1 MKKII
6 FEYLLDNNKFVLFLI
21 IILTFLN
28 IFLEVIGLALF
39 IPLLKV
45 LLVKDSYIYYLEN
58 YLNYQYFLDLNYSD
72 FLLFLLIVIFLII
85 VIKNLLIVLS
95 NYVQH
100 VFFNKFEINITTKLF
115 ENYLNKEFIFY
126 SEANSSIILRNLRN
140 ETASTLIF
148 FQALISI
155 ITELLILIGIIVF
168 LLSSNFLSTLV
179 VIVITAP
186 AILIY
191 NLTTKV
197 FLLELGKKRI
207 LLDGIINKNFT
218 ESISAIKELKLYG
231 KESVFVELVKS
242 NLKKFFKIHIIFT
255 ILNFFPRHM
264 LEILIVSSLLV
275 IIFLIENN
283 LILVDSGGTFVVL
296 GLFAVASARILPS
309 VSKFLTNYQTLRFRV
324 SSVYLISAEIEKL
337 NELQTSKDLDF
348 EINDNIFFKD
358 KQFIINLRNVSFKY
372 PRSLNNILRNI
383 NLDLVTNKIYGI
395 VGKTGSGKTTLIDL
409 ISGFYKP
416 SDGKILANDIDISKG
431 LSKWR
436 KNFAYVSQNIFLFDS
451 SIEKNISL
459 ETDEK
464 LIDKKL
470 LNQAL
475 IDSQLSEFVNNL
487 PNNSKTIVGQN
498 GARLS
503 GGQIQRIGIAR
514 ALYQKSN
521 FIIFDEATNA
531 LDAGTE
537 MEILKMI
544 NKIKNNKLIIMISH
558 NINSLGICDEIITV
572 KDDGHLL
579 IKKNEKKIRN

>member
-6 FEYLLDNNKFVLFLI
+6 FDYLLDNNKFYLFLI

-28 IFLEVIGLALF
+28 IFLEVIGLTLF
-39 IPLLKV
+39 IPLLKI
-45 LLVKDSYIYYLEN
+45 LLVKDSYVYYLEN

-72 FLLFLLIVIFLII
+72 FLLFLLISIFLII

-95 NYVQH
+95 TYVQY

-115 ENYLNKEFIFY
+115 KNYLNKEFIFF
-126 SEANSSIILRNLRN
+126 SNANSSIILRNLRN
-140 ETASTLIF
+140 ETASTLIY
-148 FQALISI
+148 FQSLISI
-155 ITELLILIGIIVF
+155 ITEFLILIGIIVF
-168 LLSSNFLSTLV
+168 LFSTNFLSTLI
-179 VIVITAP
+179 VISITAP
-186 AILIY
+186 AILVY
-191 NLTTKV
+191 NMTTKK

-207 LLDGIINKNFT
+207 LLDGVINRNFT
-218 ESISAIKELKLYG
+218 ESIGAIKELKLYG
-231 KESVFVELVKS
+231 KESVFVELARS
-242 NLKKFFKIHIIFT
+242 NLKKFFRIHIIFA

-283 LILVDSGGTFVVL
+283 LILTNSGGTFVVL

-309 VSKFLTNYQTLRFRV
+309 VSKLLTNYQSLRFRI
-324 SSVYLISAEIEKL
+324 SSVYLISSEIEKS
-337 NELQTSKDLDF
+337 NELQASKDLDF
-348 EINDNIFFKD
+348 EDNDNL
-358 KQFIINLRNVSFKY
+358 FITNKKFAINLRNVSFKY
-372 PRSLNNILRNI
+372 PESLKNILKNI

-409 ISGFYKP
+409 ISGFHKP
-416 SDGKILANDIDISKG
+416 SDGKILANDIDISNN

-464 LIDKKL
+464 LIDKKIL
-470 LNQAL
+470 DQAL
-475 IDSQLSEFVNNL
+475 KDSQLSEFVNNL
-487 PNNSKTIVGQN
+487 PNNSKTFVGQN

-514 ALYQKSN
+514 AIYQKSKCV
-521 FIIFDEATNA
+521 IFDESTNA
-531 LDAGTE
+531 LDEITE
-537 MEILKMI
+537 VEILKMI
-544 NKIKNNKLIIMISH
+544 QKIKKDKLIIIISH
-558 NINSLGICDEIITV
+558 NKSSLKICDEIITV
-572 KDDGHLL
+572 KDGSL
-579 IKKNEKKIRN
+579 I

>member
-6 FEYLLDNNKFVLFLI
+6 FDYLLDNNKFYLFLI

-28 IFLEVIGLALF
+28 IFLEVIGLTLF
-39 IPLLKV
+39 IPLLKI
-45 LLVKDSYIYYLEN
+45 LLVKDSYVYYLEN

-72 FLLFLLIVIFLII
+72 FLLFLLISIFLII

-95 NYVQH
+95 TYVQY

-115 ENYLNKEFIFY
+115 KNYLNKEFIFF
-126 SEANSSIILRNLRN
+126 SNANSSIILRNLRN
-140 ETASTLIF
+140 ETASTLIY
-148 FQALISI
+148 FQSLISI
-155 ITELLILIGIIVF
+155 ITEFLILIGIIVF
-168 LLSSNFLSTLV
+168 LFSTNFLSTL
-179 VIVITAP
+179 IVISITTP
-186 AILIY
+186 AILVY
-191 NLTTKV
+191 NMTTKK

-207 LLDGIINKNFT
+207 LLDGVINRNFT
-218 ESISAIKELKLYG
+218 ESIGAIKELKLYG
-231 KESVFVELVKS
+231 KESVFVELARS
-242 NLKKFFKIHIIFT
+242 NLKKFFRIHIIFA

-283 LILVDSGGTFVVL
+283 LILTNSGGTFVVL

-309 VSKFLTNYQTLRFRV
+309 VSKLLTNYQSLRFRI
-324 SSVYLISAEIEKL
+324 SSVYLISSEIEKS
-337 NELQTSKDLDF
+337 NELQASKDLDF
-348 EINDNIFFKD
+348 EDNDNL
-358 KQFIINLRNVSFKY
+358 FITNKKFAINLRNVSFKY
-372 PRSLNNILRNI
+372 PESLKNILKNI

-409 ISGFYKP
+409 ISGFHKP
-416 SDGKILANDIDISKG
+416 SDGKILANDIDISNN

-464 LIDKKL
+464 LIDKKIL
-470 LNQAL
+470 DQAL
-475 IDSQLSEFVNNL
+475 KDSQLSEFVNNL
-487 PNNSKTIVGQN
+487 PNNSKTFVGQN

-514 ALYQKSN
+514 AIYQKSKCV
-521 FIIFDEATNA
+521 IFDESTNA
-531 LDAGTE
+531 LDEITE
-537 MEILKMI
+537 VEILKMI
-544 NKIKNNKLIIMISH
+544 QKIKKDKLIIIISH
-558 NINSLGICDEIITV
+558 NKSSLKICDEIITV
-572 KDDGHLL
+572 KDGSL
-579 IKKNEKKIRN
+579 I

>member
-6 FEYLLDNNKFVLFLI
+6 FDYLLDNNKFYLFLI

-28 IFLEVIGLALF
+28 IFLEVIGLTLF
-39 IPLLKV
+39 IPLLKI
-45 LLVKDSYIYYLEN
+45 LLVKDSYVYYLEN

-72 FLLFLLIVIFLII
+72 FLLFLLISIFLII

-95 NYVQH
+95 TYVQH

-115 ENYLNKEFIFY
+115 KNYLNKEFIFF
-126 SEANSSIILRNLRN
+126 SNANSSIILRNLRN
-140 ETASTLIF
+140 ETASTLIY
-148 FQALISI
+148 FQSLISI
-155 ITELLILIGIIVF
+155 ITEFLILIGIIVF
-168 LLSSNFLSTLV
+168 LFSTNFLSTLI
-179 VIVITAP
+179 VISITAP
-186 AILIY
+186 AILVY
-191 NLTTKV
+191 NMTTKK

-207 LLDGIINKNFT
+207 LLDGVINRNFT
-218 ESISAIKELKLYG
+218 ESIGAIKELKLYG
-231 KESVFVELVKS
+231 KESVFVELARS
-242 NLKKFFKIHIIFT
+242 NLKKFFRIHIIFA

-283 LILVDSGGTFVVL
+283 LILTNSGGTFVVL

-309 VSKFLTNYQTLRFRV
+309 VSKLLTNYQSLRFRI
-324 SSVYLISAEIEKL
+324 SSVYLISSEIEKS
-337 NELQTSKDLDF
+337 NELQASKDLDF
-348 EINDNIFFKD
+348 EDNDNL
-358 KQFIINLRNVSFKY
+358 FITNKKFAINLRNVSFKY
-372 PRSLNNILRNI
+372 PESLKNILKNI

-409 ISGFYKP
+409 ISGFHKP
-416 SDGKILANDIDISKG
+416 SDGKILANDIDISNN

-464 LIDKKL
+464 LIDKKIL
-470 LNQAL
+470 DQAL
-475 IDSQLSEFVNNL
+475 NDSQLSEFVNNL
-487 PNNSKTIVGQN
+487 PNNSKTFVGQN

-514 ALYQKSN
+514 AIYQKSKCV
-521 FIIFDEATNA
+521 IFDESTNA
-531 LDAGTE
+531 LDEITE
-537 MEILKMI
+537 VEILKMI
-544 NKIKNNKLIIMISH
+544 QKIKKDKLIIIISH
-558 NINSLGICDEIITV
+558 NKSSLKICDEIITV
-572 KDDGHLL
+572 KDGSL
-579 IKKNEKKIRN
+579 I

>member
-6 FEYLLDNNKFVLFLI
+6 FDYLLDNNKFYLFLI

-28 IFLEVIGLALF
+28 IFLEVIGLTLF
-39 IPLLKV
+39 IPLLKI
-45 LLVKDSYIYYLEN
+45 LLVKDSYVYYLEN

-72 FLLFLLIVIFLII
+72 FLLFLLISIFLII

-95 NYVQH
+95 TYVQY

-115 ENYLNKEFIFY
+115 KNYLNKEFIFF
-126 SEANSSIILRNLRN
+126 SNANSSIILRNLRN
-140 ETASTLIF
+140 ETASTLIY
-148 FQALISI
+148 FQSLISI
-155 ITELLILIGIIVF
+155 ITEFLILIGIIVF
-168 LLSSNFLSTLV
+168 LFSTNFLSTLI
-179 VIVITAP
+179 VISITAP
-186 AILIY
+186 AILVY
-191 NLTTKV
+191 NMTTKK

-207 LLDGIINKNFT
+207 LLDGVINRNFT
-218 ESISAIKELKLYG
+218 ESIGAIKELKLYG
-231 KESVFVELVKS
+231 KESVFVELARS
-242 NLKKFFKIHIIFT
+242 NLKKFFRIHIIFA

-283 LILVDSGGTFVVL
+283 LILTNSGGTFVVL

-309 VSKFLTNYQTLRFRV
+309 VSKLLTNYQSLRFRI
-324 SSVYLISAEIEKL
+324 SSVYLISSEIEKS
-337 NELQTSKDLDF
+337 NELQASKDLDF
-348 EINDNIFFKD
+348 EDNDNL
-358 KQFIINLRNVSFKY
+358 FITNKKFAINLRNVSFKY
-372 PRSLNNILRNI
+372 PESLKNILKNI

-409 ISGFYKP
+409 ISGFHKP
-416 SDGKILANDIDISKG
+416 SDGKILANDIDISNN

-464 LIDKKL
+464 LIDKKIL
-470 LNQAL
+470 DQAL
-475 IDSQLSEFVNNL
+475 NDSQLSEFVNNL
-487 PNNSKTIVGQN
+487 PNNSKTFVGQN

-514 ALYQKSN
+514 AIYQKSKCV
-521 FIIFDEATNA
+521 IFDESTNA
-531 LDAGTE
+531 LDEITE
-537 MEILKMI
+537 VEILKMI
-544 NKIKNNKLIIMISH
+544 QKIKKDKLIIIISH
-558 NINSLGICDEIITV
+558 NKSSLKICDEIITV
-572 KDDGHLL
+572 KDGSL
-579 IKKNEKKIRN
+579 I

>member
-6 FEYLLDNNKFVLFLI
+6 FEYLLDNNKFALFLI

-72 FLLFLLIVIFLII
+72 FLLFLLIAIFLII

-95 NYVQH
+95 TYVQH

-126 SEANSSIILRNLRN
+126 SDANSSIILRNLRN
-140 ETASTLIF
+140 ETTSTLIY

-168 LLSSNFLSTLV
+168 LLSTNFLSTLV
-179 VIVITAP
+179 VIAITAP

-191 NLTTKV
+191 NLTTKK

-218 ESISAIKELKLYG
+218 ESIGAIKELKLYG

-242 NLKKFFKIHIIFT
+242 NLKKFFKIHIIFA

-283 LILVDSGGTFVVL
+283 LILTDSGGTFVVL

-309 VSKFLTNYQTLRFRV
+309 VSKLLTNYQSSRFRI

-348 EINDNIFFKD
+348 KNNDNIFFKD

-372 PRSLNNILRNI
+372 PKSLNNILRNI

-409 ISGFYKP
+409 ISGFHKP
-416 SDGKILANDIDISKG
+416 SDGKILANDIDISNN

-464 LIDKKL
+464 LIDKKV

-514 ALYQKSN
+514 AMYQQSKCV
-521 FIIFDEATNA
+521 IFDESTNA
-531 LDAGTE
+531 LDEVTE
-537 MEILKMI
+537 VEILKMI
-544 NKIKNNKLIIMISH
+544 QKIKKDKLIIIISH
-558 NINSLGICDEIITV
+558 NKSSLKICDEVITV
-572 KDDGHLL
+572 KDGSL
-579 IKKNEKKIRN
+579 I

>member
-6 FEYLLDNNKFVLFLI
+6 FDYLLDNNKFYLFLI

-28 IFLEVIGLALF
+28 IFLEVIGLTLF
-39 IPLLKV
+39 IPLLKI
-45 LLVKDSYIYYLEN
+45 LLVKDSYVYYLEN

-72 FLLFLLIVIFLII
+72 FLLFLLISIFLII

-95 NYVQH
+95 TYVQH

-115 ENYLNKEFIFY
+115 KNYLNKEFIFF
-126 SEANSSIILRNLRN
+126 SNANSSIILRNLRN
-140 ETASTLIF
+140 ETASTLIY
-148 FQALISI
+148 FQSLISI
-155 ITELLILIGIIVF
+155 ITEFLILIGIIVF
-168 LLSSNFLSTLV
+168 LFSTNFLSTLI
-179 VIVITAP
+179 VISITAP
-186 AILIY
+186 AILVY
-191 NLTTKV
+191 NMTTKK

-207 LLDGIINKNFT
+207 LLDGVINRNFT
-218 ESISAIKELKLYG
+218 ESIGAIKELKLYG
-231 KESVFVELVKS
+231 KESVFVELARS
-242 NLKKFFKIHIIFT
+242 NLKKFFRIHIIFA

-283 LILVDSGGTFVVL
+283 LILTNSGGTFVVL

-309 VSKFLTNYQTLRFRV
+309 VSKLLTNYQSLRFRI
-324 SSVYLISAEIEKL
+324 SSVYLISSEIEKS
-337 NELQTSKDLDF
+337 NELQASKDLDF
-348 EINDNIFFKD
+348 EDNDNL
-358 KQFIINLRNVSFKY
+358 FITNKKFAINLRNVSFKY
-372 PRSLNNILRNI
+372 PESLKNILKNI

-409 ISGFYKP
+409 ISGFHKP
-416 SDGKILANDIDISKG
+416 SDGKILANDIDISNN

-464 LIDKKL
+464 LIDKKIL
-470 LNQAL
+470 DQAL
-475 IDSQLSEFVNNL
+475 KDSQLSEFVNNL
-487 PNNSKTIVGQN
+487 PNNSKTFVGQN

-514 ALYQKSN
+514 AIYQKSKCV
-521 FIIFDEATNA
+521 IFDESTNA
-531 LDAGTE
+531 LDEITE
-537 MEILKMI
+537 VEILKMI
-544 NKIKNNKLIIMISH
+544 QKIKKDKLIIIISH
-558 NINSLGICDEIITV
+558 NKSSLKICDEIITV
-572 KDDGHLL
+572 KDGSL
-579 IKKNEKKIRN
+579 I